1 MFILREDLENDFDI
15 SSWNDSQ
22 RCMKCAKELFPHS
35 PRQAEQWAIG
45 CYHKWTTLGILP
57 EQQRDRRNPHWRKS
71 LELYNKRKQT
81 RLMYYS

>member
-15 SSWNDSQ
+15 ASWNDSQ

-45 CYHKWTTLGILP
+45 CYHRWTTDGLEP
-57 EQQRDRRNPHWRKS
+57 EKQRDRRNPRWRQS
-71 LELYNKRKQT
+71 LELYNKRRQT